1 MAVGWAKASGSRI
14 VVEGEGVVEVSTV
27 PGFAVFLNVS
37 ITSNVALTSL
47 GSQGLGFR
55 VTVGEVLEWSDIY
68 EKMHDVLIV
77 TAVCEE
83 VHNNI
88 IRRQPYSCSHLRHCF
103 LHFICHVRACHGD
116 NNTTATSVAF
126 GLGSLRLLN
135 VQSSVFGARLGSRYP
150 LRISTTWLATNR
162 LCCGQC
168 ESRANA
174 TS

>member
-1 MAVGWAKASGSRI
+1 M
-14 VVEGEGVVEVSTV
+14 VEVSTV
-27 PGFAVFLNVS
+27 PGFAVFLHVS

-68 EKMHDVLIV
+68 EKMHDVLMV
-77 TAVCEE
+77 TSVCEE

-103 LHFICHVRACHGD
+103 LHFICHVRACHSD

-126 GLGSLRLLN
+126 GARVTAGAEC
-135 VQSSVFGARLGSRYP
+135 SVFGLWCPVRLKVP
-150 LRISTTWLATNR
+150 
-162 LCCGQC
+162 
-168 ESRANA
+168 
-174 TS
+174 TSDFHNMAGKQPALLWAV